1 MKATIAYLH
10 AVTGTMFILLLHD
23 LPATSRCLGAAA
35 RTSVLLGVALNTPI
49 KDIIILIAFTNE
61 KITEKLAEIGIIRL
75 IIETE
80 SASIIQ
86 EDAKL
91 VGEATTKE
99 VSWSSHLFFH
109 YTVIFLLLGRSLE
122 TLPRKSTTEKV
133 HEDVSKRF
141 EIIATGL
148 FYTKVGID
156 GSIAGGTR
164 EILIFSVRNMK
175 VSPRITVFLG
185 QTKVNYIDLIA
196 TFSNA
201 H

>member
-1 MKATIAYLH
+1 MKATIACLH
-10 AVTGTMFILLLHD
+10 AVTGTMFVLLLHD

-35 RTSVLLGVALNTPI
+35 RTCVLLGVALNTPI
-49 KDIIILIAFTNE
+49 KDVIILIAFTNKE
-61 KITEKLAEIGIIRL
+61 IAEKLAEVGVIRL

-91 VGEATTKE
+91 VGETTTKE

-109 YTVIFLLLGRSLE
+109 YTVVFLLLGCSLE
-122 TLPRKSTTEKV
+122 TLPRKSTTEEV
-133 HEDVSKRF
+133 HEDVSKGF
-141 EIIATGL
+141 KIIAAGL
-148 FYTKVGID
+148 FNTKVGID
-156 GSIAGGTR
+156 RSIAGGTR
-164 EILIFSVRNMK
+164 EILILSVRNME

-185 QTKVNYIDLIA
+185 QTKVNHIDLIA
-196 TFSNA
+196 TLPNA